1 MALKAQSSGGSSPEP
16 YRYDEKSDFT
26 GGLNFRADQFNMGDT
41 ESPSLLNVSVDPR
54 GGVRRRNGVTKV
66 NATEI
71 SDEIVSLMTHY
82 ESGQNQIL
90 ASVNPSTAPDTTE
103 IYFNENAS
111 GNFSGPVAFS
121 NGTLTFSSNHPAQS
135 VTFNG
140 YTYIV
145 NGSMLASPHA
155 TGCAIKWHGTNSPL
169 PYDPANPPTLYPGYL
184 NPDIDGS
191 DGHFPCARYVA
202 AWNEHVWTAY
212 TLESGTYHKN
222 RVRFSK
228 VSDAENWTA
237 TDYID
242 IDVGEDGD
250 FITAIIPDQNRL
262 LVFKQNSV
270 YEILGFSRDNF
281 QVRNVSR
288 VAGNRDG
295 CQPVAATMGV
305 FFWYG
310 EKGLYLIQD
319 ENLAYVFERL
329 YPSLTYD
336 VGQPALTLDNPPSLM
351 WFNEKLWL
359 SVDYQ
364 SDDNLSGSNQI
375 DRRNTFVWD
384 PSLGPLGAWVRYDIN
399 ARSLLA
405 YRPSGST
412 HFPIGV
418 TSNITTISA
427 FTRISKLDDETADV
441 DTYDASFNEIESFYQ
456 TSWFEGNRP
465 TFIKRWGKPRN
476 IVLSDN
482 STVIVM
488 CVYKDYSLASSD
500 VCYSKT
506 LEGPGAAATWVSD
519 DGGTGDGVWDSSEWA
534 AIGTEDIYGF
544 ARWPTVGTAKAISL
558 RFSVTPTPSTR
569 GKWGMTS
576 IIGMY
581 RTRRLR

>member
-1 MALKAQSSGGSSPEP
+1 MALQAQLPSANTPEP

-26 GGLNFRADQFNMGDT
+26 GGLNLRADQFNLGET

-66 NATEI
+66 NATEL
-71 SDEIVSLMTHY
+71 SNEVNRLMTHY

-90 ASVNPSTAPDTTE
+90 ATIIDTGAAQSQL
-103 IYFNENAS
+103 YYNDDAS
-111 GNFSGPVAFS
+111 GNFTGPVQS
-121 NGTLTFSSNHPAQS
+121 DGTYPRYFNTIQPPTA

-140 YTYIV
+140 YTYIS
-145 NGSMLASPHA
+145 NGELMHNDSGVTTAS
-155 TGCAIKWHGTNSPL
+155 GLRWDG
-169 PYDPANPPTLYPGYL
+169 ANAVSFTS
-184 NPDIDGS
+184 DIDGS
-191 DGHFPCARYVA
+191 DGHFPCARYLA
-202 AWNEHVWTAY
+202 AWNEHVWVAY
-212 TLESGTYHKN
+212 TEESATEYKN

-427 FTRISKLDDETADV
+427 FTRISKLDDETADI

-456 TSWFEGNRP
+456 TGWFVGNRP

-476 IVLSDN
+476 IVLSDH

-488 CVYKDYSLASSD
+488 CVYKDNSLAS
-500 VCYSKT
+500 
-506 LEGPGAAATWVSD
+506 
-519 DGGTGDGVWDSSEWA
+519 
-534 AIGTEDIYGF
+534 
-544 ARWPTVGTAKAISL
+544 
-558 RFSVTPTPSTR
+558 
-569 GKWGMTS
+569 
-576 IIGMY
+576 
-581 RTRRLR
+581 

>member
-1 MALKAQSSGGSSPEP
+1 MALQAQLPSANTPEP

-26 GGLNFRADQFNMGDT
+26 GGLNLRADQFNLGET

-66 NATEI
+66 NATEL
-71 SDEIVSLMTHY
+71 SNEVNRLMTNY

-90 ASVNPSTAPDTTE
+90 ATIIDTGAAQSQL
-103 IYFNENAS
+103 YYNDDAS
-111 GNFSGPVAFS
+111 GNFTGPVQS
-121 NGTLTFSSNHPAQS
+121 DGTYPRYFNTIQPPTA

-140 YTYIV
+140 YTYIS
-145 NGSMLASPHA
+145 NGELMHNDSGVTTAS
-155 TGCAIKWHGTNSPL
+155 GLRWDG
-169 PYDPANPPTLYPGYL
+169 ANAVSFTS
-184 NPDIDGS
+184 DIDGS
-191 DGHFPCARYVA
+191 DGHFPCARYLA
-202 AWNEHVWTAY
+202 AWNEHVWVAY
-212 TLESGTYHKN
+212 TEESATEYKN

-375 DRRNTFVWD
+375 DRRNTFDWD

-427 FTRISKLDDETADV
+427 FTRMSKLDDEEADI

-456 TSWFEGNRP
+456 TGWFEGNRP

-482 STVIVM
+482 NTVIVM

-506 LEGPGAAATWVSD
+506 LDGPGAAATWVSND
-519 DGGTGDGVWDSSEWA
+519 ELTGDGVWDTSEWA

>member
-1 MALKAQSSGGSSPEP
+1 MALQAQLPPANTPEP

-26 GGLNFRADQFNMGDT
+26 GGLNLRADQFNLGET

-66 NATEI
+66 NATEL
-71 SDEIVSLMTHY
+71 SNEINRLMTHY

-90 ASVNPSTAPDTTE
+90 ATTIDTGAAQSQL
-103 IYFNENAS
+103 YYNDDAS
-111 GNFSGPVAFS
+111 GNFTGPVQIGSDNPFFNTVQPPTA
-121 NGTLTFSSNHPAQS
+121 

-140 YTYIV
+140 YTYIS
-145 NGSMLASPHA
+145 NGELMHNDSGVTTTA
-155 TGCAIKWHGTNSPL
+155 AIKWDGAT
-169 PYDPANPPTLYPGYL
+169 ATAMT
-184 NPDIDGS
+184 PDIDAS
-191 DGHFPCARYVA
+191 DGHFPCARYLA
-202 AWNEHVWTAY
+202 AWNEHVWVAY
-212 TLESGTYHKN
+212 TEESATEYKN

-310 EKGLYLIQD
+310 EKGLYLIQN

-384 PSLGPLGAWVRYDIN
+384 YSLGPLGAWVRYDIN

-441 DTYDASFNEIESFYQ
+441 DTYASPANEIESFYQ
-456 TSWFEGNRP
+456 TSWFQGNRP
-465 TFIKRWGKPRN
+465 TFKKRWGKPRN

-482 STVIVM
+482 TAVIVM

-506 LEGPGAAATWVSD
+506 FSGPGAAATWVND
-519 DGGTGDGVWDSSEWA
+519 DGSTGTGVWDTSEWA

-558 RFSVTPTPSTR
+558 RFSVTPQTIDGVMQR

-576 IIGMY
+576 IVGMY